1 MPFPLLSQ
9 LSRNPADNVYERSA
23 MLLPEVIERMRRE
36 KEERENSLAE
46 LWLPLPEVDYN
57 EENRDE
63 EEKTAGSVIV
73 IDLL

>member
-9 LSRNPADNVYERSA
+9 LSRNSADNVYERSA

-36 KEERENSLAE
+36 REERENSLAE

-57 EENRDE
+57 DENRDE

>member
-1 MPFPLLSQ
+1 
-9 LSRNPADNVYERSA
+9 

-36 KEERENSLAE
+36 REERENSLAE
-46 LWLPLPEVDYN
+46 LWLPLPEVDYT

>member
-9 LSRNPADNVYERSA
+9 LSRNSADNIYERSA

-36 KEERENSLAE
+36 REERENSLAE
-46 LWLPLPEVDYN
+46 LWLPLPDVDYT

-63 EEKTAGSVIV
+63 EEKTASSVIV

>member
-9 LSRNPADNVYERSA
+9 LSRNSADNVYERSA

-36 KEERENSLAE
+36 REERENSLAE
-46 LWLPLPEVDYN
+46 LWLPLPEVDYT